1 MNYAD
6 IFTSMNYT
14 HETTHPP
21 TTTSNQQVH
30 DVLRARAG
38 ARLSASQIVAA
49 LPEGSLNLKQVQNA
63 LGSLIRSET
72 YPHVHRLDRG
82 EYVYDEQRQRRRI
95 AKRKAAKSSSTQPVV
110 EAKRKNDSSVIPIG
124 ALRPVKD
131 AAVMQDTEGN
141 LYVVRATKV

>member
-1 MNYAD
+1 
-6 IFTSMNYT
+6 MNYT
-14 HETTHPP
+14 HQTTHPLP
-21 TTTSNQQVH
+21 TVTTNQQVH
-30 DVLRARAG
+30 DILRNRAG
-38 ARLSASQIVAA
+38 ERLNALQIVAL

-63 LGSLIRSET
+63 LGGLIRSDA

-95 AKRKAAKSSSTQPVV
+95 AKRKSAKTTKAKAPQPVV